1 MADSWT
7 VDAAAAGA
15 RLDKFLADAGR
26 LGSRG
31 RSTEAIKKG
40 KVFVND
46 REAESVDGG
55 KPLAVGDRVRVWM
68 DRPGSAK
75 RRPSP
80 RRIDGLAILY
90 EDDDVIAI
98 NKPAGILTVPLPSR
112 EDDSVQDQVE
122 QHLRSHK
129 RRRPFVVHRI
139 DRDTSGVVLFA
150 KHAAAHAILKQQ
162 FLRQE
167 PERLYLAV
175 VYGRP
180 TPPAGT
186 WRDMLTW
193 DQHALIQKETDK
205 RDPHG
210 KEAVSDYRVVE
221 QYKDTA
227 LIEVKLTTGKRN
239 QIRIQARLRGHT
251 LVGEQ
256 RYVYGPEELRPIDFP
271 RQALHAARLGVR
283 HPSTGEPLRLDAPV
297 PADFKKLM
305 KELRAGH

>member
-7 VDAAAAGA
+7 VDTASVGA
-15 RLDKFLADAGR
+15 RLDKFLADAAR
-26 LGSRG
+26 LGSRS

-40 KVFVND
+40 KVFLND
-46 REAESVDGG
+46 REAESVDAA
-55 KPLAVGDRVRVWM
+55 KRLAEGDVVRVWM

-98 NKPAGILTVPLPSR
+98 NKPAGILTVPLPGR

-122 QHLRSHK
+122 EHLRSHK

-150 KHAAAHAILKQQ
+150 KHTAAHAILKQQ

-180 TPPAGT
+180 TPPEGT
-186 WRDMLTW
+186 WRDTLTW
-193 DQHALIQKETDK
+193 DQKELIQKETN
-205 RDPHG
+205 RHDPRG

-256 RYVYGPEELRPIDFP
+256 RYVFGPEELRPIDFP

>member
-1 MADSWT
+1 MADTWT
-7 VDAAAAGA
+7 VDADAAGA
-15 RLDKFLADAGR
+15 RLDKFLAEAGR

-55 KPLAVGDRVRVWM
+55 KRLAAGDSVRVWM

-98 NKPAGILTVPLPSR
+98 NKPAGILVVPLPGR

-139 DRDTSGVVLFA
+139 DRDTSGIVLFA
-150 KHAAAHAILKQQ
+150 KHTAAHAILKQQ
-162 FLRQE
+162 FLRHE
-167 PERLYLAV
+167 PDRRYLAV

-180 TPPAGT
+180 TPPEGT
-186 WRDMLTW
+186 WRDTLVW
-193 DQHALIQKETDK
+193 DQRLLIQKETDK
-205 RDPHG
+205 RDPQG
-210 KEAVSDYRVVE
+210 KEAISDYRVVE
-221 QYKDTA
+221 QYPDAA

-256 RYVYGPEELRPIDFP
+256 RYVYGPAELRPIDFP
-271 RQALHAARLGVR
+271 RQALHACRLGVR
-283 HPSTGEPLRLDAPV
+283 HPSTGEPLRLDAPI

>member
-7 VDAAAAGA
+7 VDAAGAGA
-15 RLDKFLADAGR
+15 RLDKFLAEAGR

-31 RSTEAIKKG
+31 RSTEAINKG

-55 KPLAVGDRVRVWM
+55 KPLAEGDRVRVWM

-98 NKPAGILTVPLPSR
+98 NKPAGILTVPLPGR
-112 EDDSVQDQVE
+112 DDDSVQDQVE

-180 TPPAGT
+180 APPAGT
-186 WRDMLTW
+186 WRDTLTW
-193 DQHALIQKETDK
+193 DARALIQKETDK
-205 RDPHG
+205 RDPSG

-221 QYKDTA
+221 QYNDTA

-256 RYVYGPEELRPIDFP
+256 RYVYGPAELRPIDFP
-271 RQALHAARLGVR
+271 RQALHAGRLGVR
-283 HPSTGEPLRLDAPV
+283 HPSTGEPLRLDAPI

>member
-7 VDAAAAGA
+7 VDAASVGA
-15 RLDKFLADAGR
+15 RLDKFLAGAAR
-26 LGSRG
+26 LGSRS

-40 KVFVND
+40 KVFLND
-46 REAESVDGG
+46 REAESVDAA
-55 KPLAVGDRVRVWM
+55 KRLAEGDVVRVWM

-98 NKPAGILTVPLPSR
+98 NKPAGILTVPLPGR

-122 QHLRSHK
+122 EHLRSHK

-150 KHAAAHAILKQQ
+150 KHTAAHAILKQQ

-180 TPPAGT
+180 TPPEGT
-186 WRDMLTW
+186 WRDTLTW
-193 DQHALIQKETDK
+193 DQKELIQKETN
-205 RDPHG
+205 RHDPRG

-256 RYVYGPEELRPIDFP
+256 RYVFGPEELRPIDFP

>member
-129 RRRPFVVHRI
+129 RRRPFVVHSI